1 MTDSQTNCRTQ
12 FYISMDS
19 AFSSVPTSIFCIQKS
34 LLMMRYPKGGT
45 NINMTQIEV
54 PRILANAT
62 RISDQL
68 DTALGEK
75 RKMYAKTRRN
85 YEELAI
91 SLLSSVDKIATL
103 LENNSLCS
111 LDDTPQEFHTSSV
124 DVNNL
129 RDAIDK
135 TSKKINSY
143 TSFVSP
149 PVSNDANINRD
160 TLKRYGSVLNKA
172 STTSFSCIECSE
184 CAYILNRWFKARFS
198 NKRKSSSFK
207 YNISYLPEWIT
218 NIIIL
223 YGKYHSNGDSDAFM
237 NMMTSW
243 CDSLDHEDC
252 KWAVPYEVHQLT
264 KSFCPEDYTMDA
276 VLIGDILMDEALYE
290 LTESNSPGIVT
301 NLDCYPVASRVKMR
315 NAGLLPIMRS
325 RLAKRDS
332 LLNQYHLTSSE
343 RRNKN

>member
-1 MTDSQTNCRTQ
+1 M
-12 FYISMDS
+12 I
-19 AFSSVPTSIFCIQKS
+19 
-34 LLMMRYPKGGT
+34 RYPEGGT
-45 NINMTQIEV
+45 DINMTQIEV
-54 PRILANAT
+54 PRILANAV
-62 RISDQL
+62 RINGQL
-68 DTALGEK
+68 DIALDEK
-75 RKMYAKTRRN
+75 RKIYAKTRRN

-103 LENNSLCS
+103 LENDSLNS
-111 LDDTPQEFHTSSV
+111 LDDTPQEFHTNSV
-124 DVNNL
+124 DVGNL

-135 TSKKINSY
+135 TSEKINSY

-149 PVSNDANINRD
+149 IVSNVANINRD

-172 STTSFSCIECSE
+172 STASFSCIECSE
-184 CAYILNRWFKARFS
+184 CAYILNKWFKTRFS
-198 NKRKSSSFK
+198 NKGKSSSFK

-223 YGKYHSNGDSDAFM
+223 YGKYHSKGDSDSFM

-243 CDSLDHEDC
+243 CDSLNDEDC

-264 KSFCPEDYTMDA
+264 KSFSPDDYTMDA

-290 LTESNSPGIVT
+290 LTESNSPGIVA
-301 NLDCYPVASRVKMR
+301 NLDCYPVASRVKIR
-315 NAGLLPIMRS
+315 NASLLPIMRS

-332 LLNQYHLTSSE
+332 LLSQYHLTSSE